1 MEQETSLPSL
11 EGIFLALSQQLSLLA
26 AHYNLQLPVWQELW

>member
-11 EGIFLALSQQLSLLA
+11 EGIFFALSLLA
-26 AHYNLQLPVWQELW
+26 APHNLQLLVWQELR